1 MAVHLHVHTSGSVLD
16 GAIKIDELVKK
27 VKEQGEKAVAITD
40 HGAMIKCYEFY
51 KECIANNIKPIIGCE
66 FYCGEEDDGNA
77 YHLVLLAKNNQ
88 GLKNLYNT

>member
-51 KECIANNIKPIIGCE
+51 KECN
-66 FYCGEEDDGNA
+66 FRS
-77 YHLVLLAKNNQ
+77 LLLLDELKVYKRDVTIRRFFAKNDKFF
-88 GLKNLYNT
+88 GR